1 MQYQQLLDQRT
12 NAIAALANE
21 RDEARAQL
29 RAARMALIDGVEVDA
44 AAMMAIGEVRTNK
57 MNTF

>member
-12 NAIAALANE
+12 NAIAALAKE